1 MKTAKLKTEKRQ
13 QIIVLPEE
21 YQIEGDEFYLKKVG
35 NAIVLISVDN
45 PYQSLWD
52 SLELFS
58 DDFMDNRQQPTL
70 DQREELFE

>member
-1 MKTAKLKTEKRQ
+1 MKTAKLKTEKRHQ
-13 QIIVLPEE
+13 VIVLAEE
-21 YQIEGDEFYLKKVG
+21 YQVEGDEFYVKKVG

-58 DDFMDNRQQPTL
+58 DDFLEQREQPAL
-70 DQREELFE
+70 EQREEIFK